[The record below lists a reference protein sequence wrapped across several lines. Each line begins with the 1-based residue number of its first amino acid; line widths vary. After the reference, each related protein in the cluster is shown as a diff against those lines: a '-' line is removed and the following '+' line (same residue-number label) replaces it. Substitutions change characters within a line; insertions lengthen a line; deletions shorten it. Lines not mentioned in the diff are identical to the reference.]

1 MSEIDY
7 LVMPVMA
14 HISERPSVVAC
25 CITNKKVGTGHRQK
39 RKALNHLLTWKEE
52 NCDVA
57 FIKFYFSVICDIH
70 PCVLYVATNKCI
82 DLARHRPAERV
93 DMTPGDSVH
102 HLTNIWRLTPLT
114 SEILILSSGRPRVMV
129 SPGLV
134 SLL

>member
-25 CITNKKVGTGHRQK
+25 CITNKKVGTGHRKK

-57 FIKFYFSVICDIH
+57 FIKFLFKCD
-70 PCVLYVATNKCI
+70 
-82 DLARHRPAERV
+82 
-93 DMTPGDSVH
+93 M
-102 HLTNIWRLTPLT
+102 
-114 SEILILSSGRPRVMV
+114 
-129 SPGLV
+129 
-134 SLL
+134 